1 MQNKATDAKPAVDAV
16 ADEKVNT
23 EATKE
28 SSDNTKP
35 AVADEKVNAEA
46 TKESSDVTKP
56 AVDAVADEK
65 VNAEA
70 TKESSDDTKPA
81 VDAVADEKVN
91 AETTKESDKTIG
103 NPITPVPTADKDCDA
118 SPPKLKNKTIKRKL
132 QVLDTDSVSPT
143 DESQPKKIMKLD
155 NEIKT
160 A

>member
-35 AVADEKVNAEA
+35 
-46 TKESSDVTKP
+46 
-56 AVDAVADEK
+56 AVADEK